1 MRKSGD
7 ETPQRGE
14 KGRANRFSALLMPK
28 SLSSLL
34 LRLWRL
40 LLLAAAVLVLQRA
53 EQQRRAADLTLSVE
67 RVRDFFPTAASL
79 QPVADLLA
87 VRDASGVTLGYVM
100 QTAPDSDTITGYSG
114 PTNTLIAL
122 DAGRRVK
129 GLRVLRSGDTSD
141 HLAEVV
147 STREFFGQFKG
158 KKADE
163 IATLVPDAVSG
174 ATLTSLAIAEGVQ
187 RRLGKSAQ
195 SSLRFPEPI
204 TLEEVRTLEP
214 RAAKLRAK
222 GTRQEVLDEKG
233 VLIAIAARTAP
244 ASDGVVG
251 YKGPSDVLL
260 LLEPDGQ
267 TLRRIALRKTFD
279 TEAYVGYVTGDAA
292 FLRTFDGMKL
302 PEIATM
308 DFDKAGVEGVSGA
321 TQTSWGVAEGVRV
334 RAQSLIQEEETK
346 KPWWPRMRWRWQ
358 DAGHALVIAAA
369 FAMAFT
375 RLRGIAWCRHAHHAL
390 LVVYAGVISGE
401 MLSQGLL
408 TGWASNSAPWSSA
421 VGLVALAAV
430 ALVGP
435 VLTSKQLYC
444 HHICPHGAL
453 QQLLARRLRWQWSPP
468 KRVEAVLS
476 LIPHALLALVFL
488 IALRGWAVDLN
499 ALEPFDAYLFRIA
512 GWASIALALGGLV
525 WALVTPLAYC
535 RFGCPT
541 GALFKVIR
549 FTGSGDHLGLRDAI
563 AAGML
568 AAAFWLV

>member
-1 MRKSGD
+1 
-7 ETPQRGE
+7 
-14 KGRANRFSALLMPK
+14 MPK

-67 RVRDFFPTAASL
+67 RVRDFFPSAASL

-122 DAGRRVK
+122 DASRRVK

-147 STREFFGQFKG
+147 RTREFFGQFKG

-163 IATLVPDAVSG
+163 IATLTPDAVSG

-195 SSLRFPEPI
+195 SSLRFPEAI
-204 TLEEVRTLEP
+204 TLEEVRALEP
-214 RAAKLRAK
+214 RAASLRAQ

-233 VLIAIAARTAP
+233 ALIAIAARTAP

-308 DFDKAGVEGVSGA
+308 DFDQAGVEGVSGA

-334 RAQSLIQEEETK
+334 RAQSLLQEEETK
-346 KPWWPRMRWRWQ
+346 KPWWTRIRWRWQ

-468 KRVEAVLS
+468 KRLEAVLS

-512 GWASIALALGGLV
+512 GWASIVLALGGLV

>member
-1 MRKSGD
+1 
-7 ETPQRGE
+7 
-14 KGRANRFSALLMPK
+14 MPK

-195 SSLRFPEPI
+195 SSLRFPEAI
-204 TLEEVRTLEP
+204 TLEEVRALEP

-233 VLIAIAARTAP
+233 ALIAIAARTAP

-308 DFDKAGVEGVSGA
+308 DFDQAGVEGVSGA

-334 RAQSLIQEEETK
+334 RAQSLLQEEETK
-346 KPWWPRMRWRWQ
+346 KPWWTRIRWRWQ

-512 GWASIALALGGLV
+512 GWASIALALGGLA